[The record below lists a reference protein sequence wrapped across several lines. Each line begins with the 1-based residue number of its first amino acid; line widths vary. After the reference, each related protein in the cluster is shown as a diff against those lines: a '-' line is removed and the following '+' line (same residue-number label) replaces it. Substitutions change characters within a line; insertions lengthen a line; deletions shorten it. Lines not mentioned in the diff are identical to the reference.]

1 MSFLSDIK
9 KFTVKGF
16 LDRNPP
22 MVMDDGL
29 IEKIAKNI
37 AQKIIQSPEQG
48 TKDVRELL
56 MRVAELQKQND
67 LLERLS
73 LTDPLT
79 GAYNSRFFEQA
90 VDAIKQEHL
99 AQRKPTGR
107 HFLMMLDLDGFKQ
120 INDMYGHE
128 TGDMALIHVVRT
140 LNDMTRKTDAVCRVG
155 GDEFIVILKDATE
168 EGAKAKIM
176 SIADTFNT
184 MSFDKNKKSIPV
196 RASIGWSE
204 LKPDDFVKDVLR
216 RIDEYVYDSKKI
228 KGDTRFSDFTDA
240 VSDNLPEVQGQAS

>member
-1 MSFLSDIK
+1 MSLLSDIK

-16 LDRNPP
+16 LDRKPP

-29 IEKIAKNI
+29 IEKIAIEI
-37 AQKIIQSPEQG
+37 ARKITQCPEEG
-48 TKDVRELL
+48 KKDVRDLL
-56 MRVAELQKQND
+56 VRIAELQSQND
-67 LLERLS
+67 LLEKLS

-79 GAYNSRFFEQA
+79 GAYNSRYFEKA
-90 VDAIKQEHL
+90 VDAIKQEHF

-107 HFLMMLDLDGFKQ
+107 HFLMMVDLDGFKQ

-168 EGAKAKIM
+168 EGAKEKIM
-176 SIADTFNT
+176 TIADKFNT
-184 MSFDKNKKSIPV
+184 MSFDKNHRPIPV

-216 RIDEYVYDSKKI
+216 RIDEFVYDSKKI
-228 KGDTRFSDFTDA
+228 KGDTRFTDFADA
-240 VSDNLPEVQGQAS
+240 DPVNTLSEAQGQA